1 MKKRYIAVELGIVC
15 VVSVAVV
22 FGIRANN
29 DTEKLTQQVTEAYYN
44 SISYTMEEGSY
55 DEVSQTATFQVTF
68 PDLQA
73 IYQQLSPDQSE
84 AAIMKTVTKNMN
96 KYSKTVSVQV
106 PVTEQDGEYIPQ
118 MDSEWGE
125 LLYEEID
132 KFFMSALLDAELEP
146 IELVINPEDGQ

>member
-1 MKKRYIAVELGIVC
+1 MKKRYIVVALGIVC
-15 VVSVAVV
+15 VVSVAVA

-44 SISYTMEEGSY
+44 SISYTMEDGSY
-55 DEVSQTATFQVTF
+55 DEESQTATFQVTF

-73 IYQQLSPDQSE
+73 IYQQLSPGQSE
-84 AAIMKTVTKNMN
+84 VAVMKAVTKNMD

-106 PVTEQDGEYIPQ
+106 PVMKQDGEYIPQ

-125 LLYEEID
+125 LLYGEID
-132 KFFMSALLDAELEP
+132 EFFMSALLDAELEP
-146 IELVINPEDGQ
+146 IELMINPDDGQ

>member
-1 MKKRYIAVELGIVC
+1 MKKRYIVATFGIFC
-15 VVSVAVV
+15 VVSVAVA

-29 DTEKLTQQVTEAYYN
+29 DSEKLTRQVTEAYYN

-55 DEVSQTATFQVTF
+55 DEEAQTAIFQVTF

-73 IYQQLSPDQSE
+73 IYQQLSSDQSE
-84 AAIMKTVTKNMN
+84 AAIMKAVAKNMD

-106 PVTEQDGEYIPQ
+106 PVKEKNGEYIPQ

-146 IELVINPEDGQ
+146 IELVVNPDDGQ